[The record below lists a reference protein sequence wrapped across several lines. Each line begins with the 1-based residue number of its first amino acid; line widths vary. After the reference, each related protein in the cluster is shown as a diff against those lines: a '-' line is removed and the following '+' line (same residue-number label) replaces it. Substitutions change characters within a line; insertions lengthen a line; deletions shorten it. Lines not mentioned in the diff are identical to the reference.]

1 MKRSALC
8 VGLLGLLSLEVAQ
21 GSEPV
26 CTVRA
31 QDPNPMPEVDPYES
45 YALGKLQR
53 LAKKKDARALNALGI
68 RYGIGEGVM
77 LDSVKSFNYYLAAA
91 DLGLSTAQAN
101 LAYMYLA
108 GEGTTP
114 DPALAFGWARK
125 SAAVGNA
132 QGLEMVGYQLAT
144 GAGVERNPKEA
155 AYCYLLAAR
164 RGNVQAQD
172 VLSTI
177 YRDGLGIPVDRR
189 QAVMWLDRANSD
201 AGKPWTDLT
210 PDPPMPPEWDSPF
223 DFVDEIPGNSRLD
236 TPAYVF
242 DVSLGN
248 LSAKWEHYKGR
259 GGNVATALRTALPGY
274 DTVVVSVIPREK
286 IKPSENLL
294 AAARRL
300 QPNLSYAPVPGKK
313 LCVRTSRSTPASVGD
328 ALLAYVA
335 YCVRPKDRT
344 IFELTTSWKP
354 ATDQASAVHAT
365 DTATAD
371 LKQTMDR
378 LLHSFAFK

>member
-8 VGLLGLLSLEVAQ
+8 LGLLGLLSLEVAQ

-31 QDPNPMPEVDPYES
+31 QDPTPIPDVDPYDS
-45 YALGKLQR
+45 YKLGKLQR
-53 LAKKKDARALNALGI
+53 LARKKDARALNALGI
-68 RYGIGEGVM
+68 RYGTGDGVA
-77 LDSVKSFNYYLAAA
+77 LDPVKSFNHYQAAA

-101 LAYMYLA
+101 LAYMFLA
-108 GEGTTP
+108 GEGTAS
-114 DPALAFGWARK
+114 DPTLAFSWARK
-125 SAAVGNA
+125 SAEVGNA
-132 QGLEMVGYQLAT
+132 QGLEMVGYLLAT
-144 GAGVERNPKEA
+144 GSGVERNPKEA
-155 AYCYLLAAR
+155 AYCYLLSAR

-177 YRDGLGIPVDRR
+177 YREGLGVPIDRR
-189 QAVMWLDRANSD
+189 QAVMWLDRAN
-201 AGKPWTDLT
+201 AEAERPWTDPT

-223 DFVDEIPGNSRLD
+223 DFVDEIPGNARLD
-236 TPAYVF
+236 TPVYGF
-242 DVSLGN
+242 DVSLGD

-259 GGNVATALRTALPGY
+259 GGNAATALRTGLPGY

-286 IKPSENLL
+286 LKPSENLL

-313 LCVRTSRSTPASVGD
+313 LCVRTSRSTPVSVSD
-328 ALLAYVA
+328 DLLAYVA

-344 IFELTTSWKP
+344 VFELTTSWKSM
-354 ATDQASAVHAT
+354 TLQVGAVNAT
-365 DTATAD
+365 DTAVAD

-378 LLHSFAFK
+378 LLHSFTFK